1 MQQNYF
7 EWSFK
12 TYLKIVLLSL
22 SGTCTNRPSSHFYWT
37 LGRNISSHVI
47 VIYIVTVTVKNC
59 YTVTVSQTSLHFRF
73 YSYFVISSI
82 VILTC

>member
-37 LGRNISSHVI
+37 LGRNISSHV
-47 VIYIVTVTVKNC
+47 
-59 YTVTVSQTSLHFRF
+59 
-73 YSYFVISSI
+73 
-82 VILTC
+82 